1 MIANEFRKKKKRK
14 SVKSSVKLLYQDKTF
29 ADSNSGK
36 HRSLLYYAESCLEK
50 VLRKRVTYL
59 YIFKGHL

>member
-1 MIANEFRKKKKRK
+1 MSSEKKKQRK

-29 ADSNSGK
+29 ADWK
-36 HRSLLYYAESCLEK
+36 HRGLLYYAESCLEK

-59 YIFKGHL
+59 YIFKEHL